1 MNIYDNLAELCD
13 IVGKEINRATETM
26 SKAGNKLSPGDVEYL
41 DKLTHMLKSI
51 KTTMA
56 MMDADGYS
64 SRGSYD
70 DRSYNDRSYARGRY
84 AKRDSMGRYS
94 SRMSH
99 DDRAYD
105 DRSYDDGFVEK
116 MHELINEAPN
126 DRMRQKLQKMVDEA

>member
-56 MMDADGYS
+56 MMDADGFS

-70 DRSYNDRSYARGRY
+70 DRSYDDRSYRNRSYARGRY

-94 SRMSH
+94 S
-99 DDRAYD
+99 A

-116 MHELINEAPN
+116 MHELVNEAPD
-126 DRMRQKLQKMVDEA
+126 DRMRQKLQRMVDEM